1 MSAPNGAAPPQPQ
14 APTQVPVPGFLPA
27 PLRPLLPP
35 PQPHQPLQSLPPLSL
50 YVHIPWCV
58 RKCPYCDFNSHGQ
71 RQPLPEADYVAA
83 LTADLDA
90 ALPDI
95 AGREIVSIFF
105 GGGTPSLFSGHAI
118 DAILTAIRARLPL
131 VRDAE
136 ITLEANPGTAEAEKF
151 AAFRA
156 AGINRLS
163 LGIQSFNPAHLQALG
178 RIHDDGEARRAI
190 EIALRHFDAI
200 NLDLMYGLPQQTLD
214 QALADLGQAMRYAPA
229 HLSCYQLAIEPN
241 TAFAAR
247 PPALDADLAADMQEA
262 IEKHLAAAGYLHY
275 ETSAFALPGR
285 PCRHNLNYWTFGDYL
300 GIGAGAHSKL
310 TQLPNTCPHTCTNT
324 CTDTSSSQS
333 STSDAPAS
341 ASLSAGAQKNPFRIF
356 RQVRWAQPG
365 RYMVQAAAGH
375 ACQETWSVDDSE
387 LPGEFMMNA
396 LRLNQGFDVA
406 LFSQRTG
413 LPLTCIETPLQLAVA
428 EGLIEWR
435 TAPTPSDVNALA
447 TPIRPDSPSAPAAT
461 ATPAKPDQAGVSG
474 LIVPTALGRRF
485 LNRLLAL
492 FLP

>member
-1 MSAPNGAAPPQPQ
+1 MSAPNGAASHPQ
-14 APTQVPVPGFLPA
+14 APTQVPVPAFLPA

-178 RIHDDGEARRAI
+178 RIHDDSEARRAI

-262 IEKHLAAAGYLHY
+262 IEKQLAAAGYLHY

-285 PCRHNLNYWTFGDYL
+285 SCRHNLNYWMFGDYL

-310 TQLPNTCPHTCTNT
+310 TQLLNTCPHTCTNT

-333 STSDAPAS
+333 SPSDAPAC
-341 ASLSAGAQKNPFRIF
+341 ASLSAGAQQNPFRIF

-387 LPGEFMMNA
+387 LAGEFMMNA
-396 LRLNQGFDVA
+396 LRLNQGFDAA

-413 LPLTCIETPLQLAVA
+413 LPLTCIETSLQQAVA

-435 TAPTPSDVNALA
+435 AAPTPSDVNA
-447 TPIRPDSPSAPAAT
+447 PITQTRPDSPSAPAAT
-461 ATPAKPDQAGVSG
+461 ATLAKPDQAGVSG
-474 LIVPTALGRRF
+474 FIVPTALGRRF